1 MKQTLKSKLSRE
13 KILAAGLE
21 LFSSQGYRGSSVK
34 EIADRAGISTGRLY
48 HHFENKLQLFS
59 VLLDQYWERLLNPES
74 KLNQLIAR
82 AAFPEDI
89 PELARAIGKVVAEN
103 TAYIK
108 MIYVDM
114 IEFQGEHINRF
125 YRNMAANFRKAYR
138 KRFQQL
144 REAERLAPKADPL
157 FAVMM
162 TFRFFFQYYLVE
174 SSFGV
179 ANHFG
184 FTSEE
189 VIRKAEATILYG
201 IMNDSSKQGA
211 G

>member
-13 KILAAGLE
+13 KILAAGLA

-74 KLNQLIAR
+74 ELNQLIAR
-82 AAFPEDI
+82 AAFPDDI
-89 PELARAIGKVVAEN
+89 PQLARAIGKVVADN
-103 TAYIK
+103 TAFIK
-108 MIYVDM
+108 LIYVDM
-114 IEFQGEHINRF
+114 IEFKGEHINRF

-138 KRFQQL
+138 KRFQEL
-144 REAERLAPKADPL
+144 RDAGRFDQGADPY

-189 VIRKAEATILYG
+189 VIKKAEATILYG
-201 IMNDSSKQGA
+201 ILNDSLKQGA

>member
-1 MKQTLKSKLSRE
+1 MKQTLKSKISRE

-59 VLLDQYWERLLNPES
+59 VLLDQYWERLLNPETE
-74 KLNQLIAR
+74 LNQLIAR
-82 AAFPEDI
+82 AAFPDDI

-103 TAYIK
+103 TAFIK
-108 MIYVDM
+108 LIYVDM

-138 KRFQQL
+138 KRFQEL
-144 REAERLAPKADPL
+144 REAKRLNPGADPL

-184 FTSEE
+184 FSSEE
-189 VIRKAEATILYG
+189 VIKKAEATLLHG
-201 IMNDSSKQGA
+201 IMNGSDQQEA